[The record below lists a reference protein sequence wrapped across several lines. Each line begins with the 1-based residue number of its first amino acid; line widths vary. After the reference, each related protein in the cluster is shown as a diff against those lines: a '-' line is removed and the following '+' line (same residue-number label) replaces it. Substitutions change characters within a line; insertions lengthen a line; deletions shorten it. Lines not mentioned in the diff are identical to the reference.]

1 MVKINLLK
9 KKVNLS
15 GKKSRN
21 NLRMFL
27 SEFSW
32 DLPSYLSLFLS
43 LKITN
48 MRNILSH
55 PGLNLVSFSLSLS
68 LTESSPS
75 IKILMLRKL
84 SKLSRKCNQLTLLP
98 SEMEN
103 GIRLMLLFLFQE
115 ILFRLNKETRFQ
127 LI

>member
-21 NLRMFL
+21 NLKMFL

-43 LKITN
+43 SKITN

-68 LTESSPS
+68 LMESLPS

-84 SKLSRKCNQLTLLP
+84 FKLSRKCNQLTLLP